1 MSASSLE
8 AKFPRIAS
16 ELAIRWADPELDA
29 ELDPYLDQLI
39 SHTRDGRQGF
49 PLEVMS
55 ELLFLSE
62 LRWWMTHN
70 NASEAAMAGER
81 FSFGGPAKT

>member
-1 MSASSLE
+1 MSASFLE
-8 AKFPRIAS
+8 TQFPRVTS
-16 ELAIRWADPELDA
+16 ELIERWADPGVDA
-29 ELDPYLDQLI
+29 YLDELI

-55 ELLFLSE
+55 DLLFLSE
-62 LRWWMTHN
+62 LRWWMTHS